1 MLFLLPSKCCFFCKL
16 EKIYEAFTA
25 GDSISEARSR
35 SKKRLAKFAK
45 LQLLGRPK
53 AGFELDGFGN
63 RGQHPRAGNRHGAA
77 ATSRASPLRT
87 KTSQNARSARLRGSH
102 QARLQYPEIDLQKC
116 IGCGACVPAC
126 PEDGVLALAYGD
138 KPLSCMVPRCVWH
151 GSCADACPTG
161 TLTLTLGDLKE
172 RTDLP
177 ALAENFEAVTKPGL
191 CLAFEITG
199 FALVRT
205 AVQHGTS
212 VAREVARCIQASER
226 APVSAAVAVEQR
238 IMAFAGEGYGENSE
252 PESAVQVLDL
262 IIVFL
267 GPAGLAC
274 ALAAKA
280 ASRNFLALDQATE
293 IGGTGAAYPRK
304 KLIMTQPMHLPL
316 HGKIEGQ

>member
-1 MLFLLPSKCCFFCKL
+1 
-16 EKIYEAFTA
+16 
-25 GDSISEARSR
+25 
-35 SKKRLAKFAK
+35 
-45 LQLLGRPK
+45 
-53 AGFELDGFGN
+53 
-63 RGQHPRAGNRHGAA
+63 
-77 ATSRASPLRT
+77 
-87 KTSQNARSARLRGSH
+87 
-102 QARLQYPEIDLQKC
+102 
-116 IGCGACVPAC
+116 
-126 PEDGVLALAYGD
+126 
-138 KPLSCMVPRCVWH
+138 MVPRCVWH

-161 TLTLTLGDLKE
+161 TTTLTLGDLKE

-191 CLAFEITG
+191 LLAFEITG
-199 FALVRT
+199 FASVRT

-212 VAREVARCIQASER
+212 VAREVARRIQASER

-262 IIVFL
+262 IIVSL
-267 GPAGLAC
+267 GAAGLAC

-280 ASRNFLALDQATE
+280 ASLNFLALDQATE
-293 IGGTGAAYPRK
+293 IGGTVAAYPRK